1 MSRYRTIEL
10 LSGGARGRPADDRQ
24 FVEALERGLRVLRA
38 FTSSRDVLS
47 NADLAQRT
55 GLSKPTISRLTY
67 TLARLGYLN
76 HASDTGLYRLGSSTL
91 ALGYASLSNFDVRQI
106 ARPLMQELADYAP
119 GGVLLC
125 ARSGLEMICLEIRR
139 NPRGIGLGLEI
150 GDRMPIAVTAPGH
163 AFLAALS
170 QAQREP
176 LLEEIRDSDPPGW
189 PRVHRGIKKAIKQ
202 FSEHGFCTTI
212 GDWYPEIHSAAVP
225 LNAKTPYGTLTV
237 NIGGL
242 ASSLPIPM
250 IEKDLGPRL
259 GALSRRV
266 DELLSAPGGSPRA
279 SIADAAAPKPPKR

>member
-1 MSRYRTIEL
+1 LTRYRTIDVM
-10 LSGGARGRPADDRQ
+10 SGAKAGRPADDRQ
-24 FVEALERGLRVLRA
+24 FVGALERGLRVLRA

-47 NADLAQRT
+47 NGDLAQRT

-91 ALGYASLSNFDVRQI
+91 ALGYASLANFDVRQI

-125 ARSGLEMICLEIRR
+125 ARSGLDMICLELRR
-139 NPRGIGLGLEI
+139 SARVIGLGLEI
-150 GDRMPIAVTAPGH
+150 GDRMPIAVTAPGR

-170 QAQREP
+170 KEQREP
-176 LLEEIRDSDPPGW
+176 LLNDIRESDPARW
-189 PRVHRGIKKAIKQ
+189 PQVYRGIKKAIKE
-202 FSEHGFCTTI
+202 FSERGFCTTI

-237 NIGGL
+237 NIGGF

-259 GALSRRV
+259 VALSRRV
-266 DELLSAPGGSPRA
+266 DELLNASGSSPRSSA
-279 SIADAAAPKPPKR
+279 SSRAASSLRR